1 MLSEPPKDAVGGETY
16 VQKAGGEILKLQFPA
31 AGYAYLLQGSIL
43 PKALLFGLHP
53 QTPVPCSHSGFLL
66 HGIFDHYPEVFA
78 HLLQR

>member
-43 PKALLFGLHP
+43 PHAAMPALNYNRVTMITSFVPSSPMFG
-53 QTPVPCSHSGFLL
+53 
-66 HGIFDHYPEVFA
+66 EVREQSWEA
-78 HLLQR
+78 TN